1 MDEEQNVIKELV
13 DAELVSLKE
22 DLETIKNN
30 IESYRKQIEPLKH
43 RLEIVNEC
51 INEVAKRLNT
61 LKSMPG
67 NVVNPQV
74 SPSEHKPAG
83 KNEPKGLITP
93 IGYSPKELA
102 EKMEEIRKAEL

>member
-1 MDEEQNVIKELV
+1 MDNEQNVIKELV
-13 DAELVSLKE
+13 DTELVSLKE
-22 DLETIKNN
+22 DLEAIKNN
-30 IESYRKQIEPLKH
+30 IESYKKQIEPLKH

-67 NVVNPQV
+67 NVVKQGSQP
-74 SPSEHKPAG
+74 EHKPAD